1 MPSENPEP
9 PLFDP
14 VAIDALRKVAG
25 DQGSKFVAEMARLFE
40 DETVKSL
47 EELRQGCDRC
57 DWKLV
62 TRLAHSLKSSAATLG
77 LMRLSLACKAL
88 EMDTKGATSS
98 AETAA
103 LVASVL
109 EQFDQAAPL
118 LKTLA

>member
-1 MPSENPEP
+1 MVSENVEP

-14 VAIDALRKVAG
+14 LAIKELQKVAG
-25 DQGSKFVAEMARLFE
+25 DQGSRFIAEMAQLFE

-62 TRLAHSLKSSAATLG
+62 TRLAHSMKSSAATLG
-77 LMRLSLACKAL
+77 LMRLSLACKEL

-98 AETAA
+98 PKTAA

-109 EQFDQAAPL
+109 EQFDQAVPI